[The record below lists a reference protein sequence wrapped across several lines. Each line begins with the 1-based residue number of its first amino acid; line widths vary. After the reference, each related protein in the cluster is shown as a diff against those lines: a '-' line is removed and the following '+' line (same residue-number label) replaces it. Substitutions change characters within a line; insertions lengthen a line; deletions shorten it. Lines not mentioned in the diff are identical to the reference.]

1 MYLLWTFYEHTNSH
15 KNTITFCWCWSN
27 MMGEKL
33 SSFLELVFNIH
44 EGFFKH
50 YIIYNFVNNICCK
63 CCSAQWVQYSHVLS
77 YLPIFTPGWRLEIH
91 CGKLQLHISRSCLD
105 LNLIC
110 SPCQHCRNFY
120 IRNIARNT
128 IISYSISCRLRSS
141 ILNSLP
147 HCASMYIR

>member
-1 MYLLWTFYEHTNSH
+1 MNIQTPIKTPSLFVDVGQIWWGKTFFILGIS
-15 KNTITFCWCWSN
+15 
-27 MMGEKL
+27 
-33 SSFLELVFNIH
+33 IH

-63 CCSAQWVQYSHVLS
+63 CCSAQWVQYSRVLS

-120 IRNIARNT
+120 IRNIAGKK
-128 IISYSISCRLRSS
+128 IISDSISCRLHSQ
-141 ILNSLP
+141 
-147 HCASMYIR
+147 